1 MKKIKVLIADDNIE
15 IAKMIKYKLEENIE
29 FEVLDTCY
37 SDNDEIKL
45 IEKLDPDVV
54 ITDLVRN
61 GRESGIDI
69 IKMYKAK
76 EKNIKFLVISASDF
90 KAEYINIIDGFI
102 KKPIKDL
109 EVIVKELYRLKKDI

>member
-90 KAEYINIIDGFI
+90 KAEYINIIDVFI

>member
-1 MKKIKVLIADDNIE
+1 MKKIKVLIADNNIE

-37 SDNDEIKL
+37 SDNEEIKL

-109 EVIVKELYRLKKDI
+109 EVIVKELYRLKKDF